1 MHLFSKIETLYCSE
15 IFENFGT
22 ILVAP
27 IFWWLIK
34 KWEGV
39 ELKISTIS
47 LYLARFLRF
56 LAKILKILKN
66 LERFFKI
73 FPPVSNS
80 VYICIYYILLLLLL
94 LLYIYIRFLEF
105 LKGAFPNGEKQSF
118 FFSEGDPPFKISR
131 FCPNRG

>member
-1 MHLFSKIETLYCSE
+1 LVVPKNDDRSGVMTGHEFQPD
-15 IFENFGT
+15 T
-22 ILVAP
+22 IL
-27 IFWWLIK
+27 
-34 KWEGV
+34 
-39 ELKISTIS
+39 

-94 LLYIYIRFLEF
+94 YIYIRFLEF

-131 FCPNRG
+131 FLEIRDK